1 MKIIKIVL
9 ILCLMIT
16 SSCGYKI
23 INKIENSKFE
33 IVDIVYSGDPKINRK
48 LNLFFERFFDN
59 DEANKFFKLKSTS
72 QIIKQVTSKD
82 TAGNESSFSLEIIVT
97 IEVYESEELINN
109 FNINRKVNYNNLDSQ
124 FELKQYEKT
133 LVDDL
138 VNLILID
145 IGTNLSNIK

>member
-1 MKIIKIVL
+1 MKIIKIIL

-59 DEANKFFKLKSTS
+59 NEANKFFKLKSTN

>member
-1 MKIIKIVL
+1 
-9 ILCLMIT
+9 MIT

>member
-97 IEVYESEELINN
+97 IEVYENEELINN

>member
-124 FELKQYEKT
+124 FELKQYEKN
-133 LVDDL
+133 LIDDL
-138 VNLILID
+138 VSQILID